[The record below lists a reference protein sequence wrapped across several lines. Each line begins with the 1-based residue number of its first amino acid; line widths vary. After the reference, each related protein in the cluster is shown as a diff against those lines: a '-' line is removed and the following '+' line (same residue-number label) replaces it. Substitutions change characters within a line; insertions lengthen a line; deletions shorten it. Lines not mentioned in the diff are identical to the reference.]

1 MRPTTAVG
9 NVFDINAL
17 LHPGTVFE
25 HPQDVVGHSGLTTA
39 EKRAILALGV
49 GCFCH
54 RVLPVQALSCGTENA
69 RVDRRN
75 IRGSMR
81 LGRRSANSSRRK
93 ALPVALDRTR
103 YSRLKLGVSFRSDDG
118 DRRETGSIARSSQQ

>member
-39 EKRAILALGV
+39 EKRAILASWASDASAIASCPSKRFPAGLKTPV
-49 GCFCH
+49 SIDEILEALCDWTAVRELLSAESLTGC
-54 RVLPVQALSCGTENA
+54 
-69 RVDRRN
+69 
-75 IRGSMR
+75 
-81 LGRRSANSSRRK
+81 
-93 ALPVALDRTR
+93 
-103 YSRLKLGVSFRSDDG
+103 
-118 DRRETGSIARSSQQ
+118 ARSNALQPPEAWGQF